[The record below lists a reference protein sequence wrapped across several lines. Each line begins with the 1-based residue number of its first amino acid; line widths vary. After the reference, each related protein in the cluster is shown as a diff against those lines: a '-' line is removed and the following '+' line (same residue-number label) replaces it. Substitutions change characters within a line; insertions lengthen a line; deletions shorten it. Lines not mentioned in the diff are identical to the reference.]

1 MKLNRSWI
9 IILPTNVPHFCGS
22 HGDWRVPASQNSDD
36 HIEVLE
42 VEVYTGVLFA
52 SYDPVSRKIAV
63 TWTEVC
69 FQTWFLQLWSIQHW
83 MDRYHV

>member
-52 SYDPVSRKIAV
+52 SYDPVSPKIAV

-69 FQTWFLQLWSIQHW
+69 LQTWFLQLWSIQHW